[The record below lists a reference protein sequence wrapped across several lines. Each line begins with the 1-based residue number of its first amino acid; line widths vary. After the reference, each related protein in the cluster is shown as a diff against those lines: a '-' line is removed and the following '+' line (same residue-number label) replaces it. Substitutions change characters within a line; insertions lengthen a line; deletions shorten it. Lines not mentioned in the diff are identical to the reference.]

1 MTPTHT
7 VTPGE
12 LEALIAAALCASQT
26 APEVAGSVAR
36 ALTAAEVD
44 GHKGHGLSRVPS
56 YAAQSLSGKVDG
68 NVMPAVDLPRPGVMC
83 IDAGHGFAY
92 PSFDRIVEDLPGLC
106 GKNGIAAASVFRSHH
121 FGVAGWHMERL
132 AERGIVAIALGN
144 TPKAIAPWGG
154 RDAVFGTNPIAFA
167 APQRDREP
175 IVIDLATSQVARG
188 LILKA
193 AQAGEPIPE
202 GWALD
207 ADGNPVTDAKAAL
220 GGTMQPLGGA
230 KGAALAMMVEILAA
244 TLTGA
249 NYGFEATS
257 FFDGEGAPPGVGQMV
272 IGIDPDAT
280 GGRERFLDR
289 LTVLAGAIEQQDGA
303 RLPGTRRL
311 ENRHKAHENGLVV
324 DMNAWERAREVA
336 GLA

>member
-1 MTPTHT
+1 MTSTHT
-7 VTPGE
+7 TTPDE
-12 LEALIAAALCASQT
+12 LEALITTALSASNT
-26 APEVAGSVAR
+26 APTVAASVAK

-56 YAAQSLSGKVDG
+56 YAAQSRSGKVDG
-68 NVMPAVDLPRPGVMC
+68 AAVPAIELPKPGVMSV
-83 IDAGHGFAY
+83 DAGHGFAY

-106 GKNGIAAASVFRSHH
+106 SANGIAAASVFRSHH

-132 AERGIVAIALGN
+132 AERGIVAIAFGN

-167 APQRDREP
+167 APQLDREP
-175 IVIDLATSQVARG
+175 IVVDLATSQVARG

-193 AQAGEPIPE
+193 AQSGEPIPE

-230 KGAALAMMVEILAA
+230 KGAALALMVEVLAA
-244 TLTGA
+244 SLTGA

-257 FFDGEGAPPGVGQMV
+257 FFDGEGDPPGVGQLV

-280 GGRERFLDR
+280 GGRDRFLAR
-289 LTVLAGAIEQQDGA
+289 MAVLAEAIEQQDGV
-303 RLPGTRRL
+303 RLPGSRRL
-311 ENRHKAHENGLVV
+311 QNRQKVHQNGLVV

-336 GLA
+336 GLV